1 MLTKLKIKNIA
12 LIDYIEIDFSKG
24 LNVLS
29 GETGAGKSI
38 IIESLN
44 FVLGEKADRT
54 LIRSGEEECSVVAE
68 FDVGENNSLKAI
80 FASLDLEFDNT
91 IIISRKFNID
101 GKGSIKA
108 NGQTITVSML
118 KKISSQLVDVFG
130 QSEHFYLLSEVNQ
143 LNMLDSFGEKGI
155 ENIKNEINIYFEKY
169 REITS
174 KLDEIGGDEQ
184 HRLIRLDVLN
194 YQINEINKCDLK
206 DGEEENLNELKQKLI
221 HREKILSALNH
232 LNDAINGEGGVSDV
246 LSNASRSVYGLTN
259 FSDDFVKLYDRVE
272 SLIAESNDIASQCS
286 DIISE
291 TEDFDYDADEIESR
305 IEEIK
310 KLKKKYGSNYLEIRQ
325 FLENAL
331 QEKDLLENSNA
342 ICEKLLKEKKQIEG
356 LIYELYIKLSNE
368 RKKLAKIFS
377 SNVAEE
383 FNELGME
390 KAKFNIEFDNLP
402 DIADCSFT
410 SANGIDNVRFLFTAN
425 LGEPLKPLSLVIS
438 GGELSRFMLAIKA
451 QTSKYNSIGTFIFDE
466 IDTGISGNIAKVIAE
481 KFNKISKDVQ
491 IIAISHL
498 PQISAIADNNLLISK
513 YESNGKTYSKV
524 NKLTEEEK
532 IIEIIRLIG
541 GKRDNDNARKY
552 AIDLISSLKKN

>member
-12 LIDYIEIDFSKG
+12 LIDCIEIDFSKG

-54 LIRSGEEECSVVAE
+54 LIRSGEEECSVIAE

-101 GKGSIKA
+101 GKGSIKI

-221 HREKILSALNH
+221 HREKILLALNH
-232 LNDAINGEGGVSDV
+232 LNDAINGEGGVSDL

-272 SLIAESNDIASQCS
+272 SLITESNDIASQCS

-368 RKKLAKIFS
+368 RKKFAKIFS

-402 DIADCSFT
+402 DITDCSFT
-410 SANGIDNVRFLFTAN
+410 STNGIDNVRFLFTAN

-541 GKRDNDNARKY
+541 GKRDSDNARKY
-552 AIDLISSLKKN
+552 AIDLISSLKK